1 VAGCGRV
8 APPAARGE
16 DKMSQSPGSVC
27 AMSRSRL
34 AVVAL
39 VSLVVTA
46 LLSLGVSR
54 GFGAL
59 RLEWRTLQVLPRHR
73 STSWGDLAN
82 FLAVPVISGVLIASL
97 VFGALRRVLL
107 RVLVGAGSAALA
119 FVISEQIMKPL
130 VGQRWNGPLLSF
142 PSGNVTAVCATALAM
157 WIALYPVLGNLAR
170 VITFAIGAGWTLLM
184 SVVVVG
190 ALWHT
195 PLDDIGSLFLSVG
208 IVTAGAAIL
217 GPKKSTP
224 APPVETEPEPEPQR
238 EPVTAGV

>member
-1 VAGCGRV
+1 
-8 APPAARGE
+8 
-16 DKMSQSPGSVC
+16 
-27 AMSRSRL
+27 MSRSRL
-34 AVVAL
+34 TVIAL
-39 VSLVVTA
+39 VSLLATA
-46 LLSLGVSR
+46 LLSLAVSR
-54 GFGAL
+54 GHSADGLEQHAL
-59 RLEWRTLQVLPRHR
+59 RVLERAPAVDR
-73 STSWGDLAN
+73 WGRVAD
-82 FLAVPVISGVLIASL
+82 FLATPVIAVVVIACL
-97 VFGALRRVLL
+97 VFGALRGVLL
-107 RVLVGAGSAALA
+107 RVVAGAAFATLALE
-119 FVISEQIMKPL
+119 VNEHVVKPL
-130 VGQRWNGPLLSF
+130 VNERLQGTLSF
-142 PSGNVTAVCATALAM
+142 PSGHVTAVCATALAM

-224 APPVETEPEPEPQR
+224 APPVETEPEPEPEPQR